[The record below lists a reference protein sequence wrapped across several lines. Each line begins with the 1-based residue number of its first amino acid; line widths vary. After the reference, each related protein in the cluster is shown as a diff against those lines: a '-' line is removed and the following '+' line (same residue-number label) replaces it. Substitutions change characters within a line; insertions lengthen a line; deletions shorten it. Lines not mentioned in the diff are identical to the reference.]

1 MANKSIFKS
10 MIGRLLPK
18 TDTVNEA
25 GGQAYRFGPKH
36 SLAQYAATGCL
47 NSTFYASAEQQLAAV
62 LALCDKVEP
71 EFIARTALFARQKGF
86 MKDMP
91 ALLCAVLSV
100 KGPGLMAEI
109 FDRVID
115 NGKMLR
121 NFVQIMRS
129 GVVGRK
135 SLGTLPKRM
144 VLQWL
149 ESRDDEQLFAASVG
163 QDPSL
168 ADIIKMVHPK
178 PATPTRKELYAYLI
192 GREFDK
198 AKLPE
203 KARQYESFKG
213 RLLKGETNVD
223 TPDVPFQMLTSLDL
237 TKEHWGRIA
246 QNASW
251 QMTRMNLNT
260 FARQGVFEKAEMSEV
275 IADRLQNRELIAK
288 ARAFPYQLMV
298 AYLAG
303 GEDVPAKVRE
313 SLQDAMEIAIENVP
327 AIDGKVYVFPDV
339 SGSMH
344 SPLTGHRKGSTTA
357 VRCIDVAALVAA
369 AVLRKNPSAEVIPF
383 ESDVVKVRLNPR
395 DSVMTNATK
404 LASLPAGGTNCSAP
418 LRYINRARA
427 KGDLV
432 IYVSDNESW
441 VDSPWYGRYGGGT
454 TETLQQWAAFK
465 ARSPQARMV
474 CIDLQPYGTTQAKER
489 EDIVNVGGF
498 SDQVFTLMADVARGG
513 TDVDYWVR
521 QIEAMSL

>member
-10 MIGRLLPK
+10 MVGRLLPK

-36 SLAQYAATGCL
+36 ALAQYAATGCL
-47 NSTFYASAEQQLAAV
+47 NSTFYASAEQQLADV

-71 EFIARTALFARQKGF
+71 EFIARTALFCREKGF

-91 ALLCAVLSV
+91 ALLCAALSI

-149 ESRDDEQLFAASVG
+149 ESRTDEQLFTASVG

-178 PATPTRKELYAYLI
+178 PATDTRKELYAYLI

-198 AKLPE
+198 ARLPE
-203 KARQYESFKG
+203 MARQYESFKA
-213 RLLKGETNVD
+213 RLLKGETD
-223 TPDVPFQMLTSLDL
+223 AGAPDVPFQMLTSLPL

-246 QNASW
+246 RNASW
-251 QMTRMNLNT
+251 QVTRMNLNT
-260 FARQGVFEKAEMSEV
+260 FARQGVFESAEMTDV
-275 IADRLQNRELIAK
+275 IADRLHNRELIAK

-303 GEDVPAKVRE
+303 
-313 SLQDAMEIAIENVP
+313 
-327 AIDGKVYVFPDV
+327 
-339 SGSMH
+339 
-344 SPLTGHRKGSTTA
+344 
-357 VRCIDVAALVAA
+357 
-369 AVLRKNPSAEVIPF
+369 
-383 ESDVVKVRLNPR
+383 
-395 DSVMTNATK
+395 
-404 LASLPAGGTNCSAP
+404 
-418 LRYINRARA
+418 
-427 KGDLV
+427 
-432 IYVSDNESW
+432 
-441 VDSPWYGRYGGGT
+441 
-454 TETLQQWAAFK
+454 
-465 ARSPQARMV
+465 
-474 CIDLQPYGTTQAKER
+474 
-489 EDIVNVGGF
+489 
-498 SDQVFTLMADVARGG
+498 
-513 TDVDYWVR
+513 
-521 QIEAMSL
+521 